1 MLRSALCTFNAT
13 CAFKACTRLFSLLI
27 PYSFGLDLPVTK
39 TFATIAD
46 TDICAGVYP
55 SPVSSKALI
64 YVKPYVR
71 MIRFI
76 RYGKGDKAIRY
87 GTFLSRLG
95 RQDAAAAAESNAG

>member
-46 TDICAGVYP
+46 TDIRAGVYP
-55 SPVSSKALI
+55 CPSIVQGTYICQAVCTYDKIYPLWERRQSHSIWNSSFA
-64 YVKPYVR
+64 PWPTR
-71 MIRFI
+71 R
-76 RYGKGDKAIRY
+76 GCGC
-87 GTFLSRLG
+87 
-95 RQDAAAAAESNAG
+95 